1 MNIKNLL
8 KTALSI
14 VFATATLASCVH
26 NDDWDT
32 PPINCENK
40 FAAPTISLKDFI
52 AMAPASGTIKFPDG
66 EGVTD
71 VIIDGYV
78 VSSDEHGNFY
88 KTISFQDAPSNPTAG
103 MQIEVDKSGNF
114 ADYPVGTH
122 IRIRVNGLVLGLD
135 RGTVK
140 LGAVDPSFAI
150 GRIPGVLVSKYISGV
165 CNGNTLDI
173 QEITPLPLASL
184 TEAKDP
190 KYLNMLVSVP
200 NVQFPI
206 GLLVPE
212 ADRKTYLEYA
222 NGIAAD
228 TDRTIEDATG
238 GSALIRNSAFVTFGK
253 TKLPIESG
261 TLTFVVSRF
270 MSNPNSNPSWQM
282 YIRSLDD
289 VNFTQQRFDATPGK
303 GGTDIQYLG
312 NFTENFESYSPVN
325 QEVFP
330 RYINDPF
337 LGNRYWQLKDF
348 GGNKYIQLTANA
360 GQGAY
365 KTYFIVPVDFTTAN
379 QVSFRVNVGYYTG
392 NVLKVYTS
400 TDYVPMGD
408 ISAATLTDITSSFTI
423 PTAPASGYGVLTNAG
438 SHTFNPAL
446 QGNGFVIFEY
456 TGANP
461 GATTTIQ
468 LDDIT
473 VN

>member
-40 FAAPTISLKDFI
+40 FAAPTISLKDFV
-52 AMAPASGTIKFPDG
+52 AMAPASGTIKFP
-66 EGVTD
+66 EGNGAAD
-71 VIIDGYV
+71 IIIDGYV

-103 MQIEVDKSGNF
+103 LQIEIDKSGNF
-114 ADYPVGTH
+114 ADYPVGSH

-140 LGAVDPSFAI
+140 LGSVDPNFAI
-150 GRIPGVLVSKYISGV
+150 GRIPGALVSKYISGV
-165 CNGNTLDI
+165 CNGNMMDI

-190 KYLNMLVSVP
+190 QYINMLVSVP

-206 GLLVPE
+206 TLLYPE
-212 ADRKTYLEYA
+212 ANHKTYLEYTG
-222 NGIAAD
+222 GIAAD
-228 TDRTIEDATG
+228 TDRAVEDATG
-238 GSALIRNSAFVTFGK
+238 GSAIIRNSAFVTFGK
-253 TKLPIESG
+253 TLLPKESG
-261 TLTFVVSRF
+261 TLTFVVSRY
-270 MSNPNSNPSWQM
+270 NSNFQM
-282 YIRSLDD
+282 LIRGTED
-289 VNFTQQRFDATPGK
+289 VDFSQPRFDATPVK

-337 LGNRYWQLKDF
+337 LGNRYWQLKEF
-348 GGNKYIQLTANA
+348 GGNKYIQLSANA

-365 KTYFIVPVDFTTAN
+365 TTYFIVPVDFTTAN
-379 QVSFRVNVGYYTG
+379 QFSFRVNVGFHNG

-400 TDYVPMGD
+400 TDYVPLGD

-423 PTAPASGYGVLTNAG
+423 PTTPSSGYGVLTNAG
-438 SHTFNPAL
+438 VHTFNPAL

-456 TGANP
+456 SGANP